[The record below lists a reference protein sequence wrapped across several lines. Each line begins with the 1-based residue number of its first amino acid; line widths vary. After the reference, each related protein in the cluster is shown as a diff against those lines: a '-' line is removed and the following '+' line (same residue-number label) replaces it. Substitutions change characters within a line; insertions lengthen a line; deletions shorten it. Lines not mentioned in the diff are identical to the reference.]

1 MTREQ
6 YITILQKEVEKL
18 NKEIDFKI
26 VHGQSYSGE
35 AKKHRALLTE
45 IRKHSVRNFWN
56 KLFPKFSF

>member
-6 YITILQKEVEKL
+6 YINLLQKEVERL

-26 VHGQSYSGE
+26 VHGQGYSPE

-45 IRKHSVRNFWN
+45 IRKHRVRTFWN
-56 KLFPKFSF
+56 KIFPRFSF